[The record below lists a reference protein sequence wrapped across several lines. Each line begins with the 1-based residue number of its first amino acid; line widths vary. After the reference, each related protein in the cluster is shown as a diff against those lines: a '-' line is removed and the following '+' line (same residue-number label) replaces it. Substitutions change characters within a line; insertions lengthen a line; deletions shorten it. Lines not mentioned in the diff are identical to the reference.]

1 MDYKKKYLKYK
12 LKYLNQKYRGGSDTD
27 LDTPKSFYTP
37 SSKIPKGLEQKIR
50 NLNRKEGKKDKNKYK
65 TPPLPP
71 WYVIPGMLVQ
81 PDPNVGTPMLPLK
94 NTKLEQEP
102 WGSSDEESELNF
114 LQEDPLTTEP
124 NEYTKRFIK
133 KLKKRVRDRGK
144 TRRDE
149 IKKESQ
155 R

>member
-50 NLNRKEGKKDKNKYK
+50 NLNRKAGKEKNKYK

-71 WYVIPGMLVQ
+71 WYVIPLLAQ

-94 NTKLEQEP
+94 NTKLEQESL
-102 WGSSDEESELNF
+102 GSSDEESELNF
-114 LQEDPLTTEP
+114 QQEDPLTTEP
-124 NEYTKRFIK
+124 NEYTKNFIK
-133 KLKKRVRDRGK
+133 KLKQR
-144 TRRDE
+144 
-149 IKKESQ
+149 IKKRGERMREINKTQ
-155 R
+155 